1 MFLQEIMSYSMSIPW
16 AGSDQLSQ
24 LCPLPP
30 SCPSRAYLLGAAEW
44 GERQPQCCS
53 CAVLQEPKHC
63 SAISTGLAT
72 NPQRGTIQAAVE
84 NGSSIPATSSTGILF
99 CRTVFYLPSSRPSTR
114 PSRLRICLAVGK
126 ENGEHCVCEA
136 VSL

>member
-1 MFLQEIMSYSMSIPW
+1 MSYSMSIPW

-84 NGSSIPATSSTGILF
+84 NESPSQPRPVQGFVFVEQLST
-99 CRTVFYLPSSRPSTR
+99 CLPLGHP
-114 PSRLRICLAVGK
+114 LGQAD
-126 ENGEHCVCEA
+126 
-136 VSL
+136 